1 MRMLLGLASLA
12 AIALPSPVS
21 AQSLVDQGFSES
33 NGSGRF
39 HRGDF
44 GRVRGDTR
52 LQGCDFRDGRRHRG
66 DGGDG
71 DRRDRR
77 GRRDSCNI
85 SVGTWVDAGEWAL
98 YNNRSWESDSYN
110 DWWHDQ
116 PWRSYPRWISK
127 NENCERQWYSGGGWR
142 C

>member
-1 MRMLLGLASLA
+1 MRMLLVLASAA
-12 AIALPSPVS
+12 AIALPSTAA

-33 NGSGRF
+33 SGSGRF
-39 HRGDF
+39 HRGDI
-44 GRVRGDTR
+44 GRVRGDVK
-52 LQGCDFRDGRRHRG
+52 LQGCDVRSGRGHRG
-66 DGGDG
+66 DGDG
-71 DRRDRR
+71 RR
-77 GRRDSCNI
+77 GRRGCEI

-116 PWRSYPRWISK
+116 PWRSYPRWVSK
-127 NENCERQWYSGGGWR
+127 NEDCQRQWWSGGGWR

>member
-1 MRMLLGLASLA
+1 MRMLLVLASLS
-12 AIALPSPVS
+12 AIALPSPAV

-39 HRGDF
+39 HRGEI
-44 GRVRGDTR
+44 GRVRGDVK
-52 LQGCDFRDGRRHRG
+52 LQGCDVRSGRGHRS
-66 DGGDG
+66 DSG

-77 GRRDSCNI
+77 GCEV

-116 PWRSYPRWISK
+116 PWRSYPRWVSK
-127 NENCERQWYSGGGWR
+127 NEDCQRQWWSGGGWR